1 MTEDK
6 GAGEEDGTE
15 SKSRRDKVGDSFK
28 QGLGVLSAFRDA
40 LEETIQEAR
49 DRGDLSSER
58 AKEVVKEALDRAQ
71 AAAGGARDR
80 LDFANQADVDAL
92 RSTFDS
98 IRSRVS
104 DLEESVFG
112 ASKGD
117 AAQASDPKRTEAD
130 DTETASE
137 S

>member
-6 GAGEEDGTE
+6 GAREEDGAE
-15 SKSRRDKVGDSFK
+15 AKSRRDKVGDGFK

-49 DRGDLSSER
+49 DRGDLSSDR
-58 AKEVVKEALDRAQ
+58 AKEVVKEALERAQ

-80 LDFANQADVDAL
+80 LDFAHQADLDAL

-104 DLEESVFG
+104 DLEQSVFG
-112 ASKGD
+112 ASKRD
-117 AAQASDPKRTEAD
+117 AAKAADSSRTGSDDAETDPKP
-130 DTETASE
+130 
-137 S
+137 